1 MKHLGHHN
9 MMKII
14 GNVGVSNF
22 ETSGF
27 AKCKMG
33 LLVIYIT
40 TLMLIHIIKFV
51 SYSLKIYRT
60 DIM

>member
-1 MKHLGHHN
+1 